1 MTSSALLCS
10 MPAVGHVGPLLVV
23 ARELQRRGW
32 QVRMLTGARYRRM
45 VEDAGIRFLA
55 LPAEADTLDGIGA
68 GDDERDRGLA
78 TINRGVERAFVDPAA
93 PAAAALEQILRDEPA
108 DVVLHDM
115 TFLGVQTL
123 FSRSASERPLTVMC
137 GIGPAGFSS
146 RDTAPYGLGI
156 TPLRQ
161 PLLNRARNGVLGVAA
176 RAVLRPVH
184 RSLDRFLAGVGAPEL
199 RGAFFMDAL
208 SRSDLLAQFTVREFE
223 YPRSDAPWNLRFYGP
238 MATAA
243 AQPTPT
249 PAWFHE
255 LDPALPLVHVTQ
267 GTVANTDYTE
277 VIEPTLAALAD
288 LPVQVAV
295 TTGGSRHRHAPTAA
309 GQRLRRELPAVRRAS
324 RPYQRARDQR
334 RVWRAA
340 SRDAPR
346 RADRDRRRFRRQGRD
361 VRAGAVRPGGRQ
373 PADGATDSGRDPL
386 GGAPHPRRSLLRG
399 QRASHRRCH
408 CGGFGSAGTRG
419 RHREDARRPRVI
431 PCDRADASELRV
443 LRAAHPARL
452 TSRPFVDRT
461 GAP

>member
-295 TTGGSRHRHAPTAA
+295 TTG
-309 GQRLRRELPAVRRAS
+309 V
-324 RPYQRARDQR
+324 
-334 RVWRAA
+334 AA
-340 SRDAPR
+340 STR
-346 RADRDRRRFRRQGRD
+346 
-361 VRAGAVRPGGRQ
+361 
-373 PADGATDSGRDPL
+373 
-386 GGAPHPRRSLLRG
+386 
-399 QRASHRRCH
+399 SHRC
-408 CGGFGSAGTRG
+408 
-419 RHREDARRPRVI
+419 RPT
-431 PCDRADASELRV
+431 PSPRATCRTTSFSPV
-443 LRAAHPARL
+443 PAC
-452 TSRPFVDRT
+452 S
-461 GAP
+461 